1 MLVKFFARGTGSGRG
16 PVEYITRKEDPSTG
30 QLRYPAPEVLR
41 GNPVITRRLIDSLE
55 FKHKYRSGVI
65 SFAPE
70 DAPTNQQ
77 IEAVIDSFE
86 QYAFAGLDKD
96 AYNTLWVKHS
106 HTGNNRV
113 ELHFV
118 TPRVEIYT
126 GKSLN
131 IAPPGWHG
139 YFKPWQTFWNIKQGW
154 ARPDDPE
161 RARVYQP
168 GFSALYQREQE
179 RAGKRIIDPKQQ
191 LNDYIIKAIE
201 AGTVTNRDEI
211 ISAFEQIELKI
222 PRAGKTYITVLNPEN
237 NQRYRLKGGIYEA
250 SWRLRRQSETEDRS
264 SRTTAQAERTRKT
277 TAIHPE
283 VGRDHHQELD
293 RLRQQMEERAKGRR
307 EYNARRYGSA
317 RGFSQGVDEK
327 YLDYAPVSFRPNIS
341 EFLSWHLGDNALN
354 VKSDAKPLQS
364 DSRTDQNSAT
374 NIRKTQTTEKTLTD
388 NDDRNRKQI
397 NERFRKASTTIQA
410 GHDEFIPQI
419 QHGHGAARSAE
430 QAASTAS
437 HALKQSSLGLEQANR
452 EAEFI
457 QQQTDL
463 NLQRIRGALKKKRVK
478 QLDRFKTEINLVE
491 YAMSQGYEYLK
502 QESSPN
508 SAVLHHKSG
517 DKIVV
522 VTDTKGCGIYFSL
535 KDDLDKG
542 TIIDFVQHRLFL
554 NLGEV
559 RKELRPWLFKGDRV
573 CGASPQD
580 SAYPKGNRSE
590 RGGLKH
596 NRQGDY
602 VAKPKPTNKKDWNE
616 YLLRQQSLN
625 QSSTNSTR
633 QKPKQ
638 KKPNQLEP

>member
-191 LNDYIIKAIE
+191 LNDYIIK
-201 AGTVTNRDEI
+201 
-211 ISAFEQIELKI
+211 
-222 PRAGKTYITVLNPEN
+222 
-237 NQRYRLKGGIYEA
+237 
-250 SWRLRRQSETEDRS
+250 
-264 SRTTAQAERTRKT
+264 
-277 TAIHPE
+277 
-283 VGRDHHQELD
+283 
-293 RLRQQMEERAKGRR
+293 
-307 EYNARRYGSA
+307 
-317 RGFSQGVDEK
+317 
-327 YLDYAPVSFRPNIS
+327 
-341 EFLSWHLGDNALN
+341 
-354 VKSDAKPLQS
+354 
-364 DSRTDQNSAT
+364 
-374 NIRKTQTTEKTLTD
+374 
-388 NDDRNRKQI
+388 
-397 NERFRKASTTIQA
+397 
-410 GHDEFIPQI
+410 
-419 QHGHGAARSAE
+419 
-430 QAASTAS
+430 
-437 HALKQSSLGLEQANR
+437 
-452 EAEFI
+452 
-457 QQQTDL
+457 
-463 NLQRIRGALKKKRVK
+463 
-478 QLDRFKTEINLVE
+478 
-491 YAMSQGYEYLK
+491 
-502 QESSPN
+502 
-508 SAVLHHKSG
+508 
-517 DKIVV
+517 
-522 VTDTKGCGIYFSL
+522 
-535 KDDLDKG
+535 
-542 TIIDFVQHRLFL
+542 
-554 NLGEV
+554 
-559 RKELRPWLFKGDRV
+559 
-573 CGASPQD
+573 
-580 SAYPKGNRSE
+580 
-590 RGGLKH
+590 
-596 NRQGDY
+596 
-602 VAKPKPTNKKDWNE
+602 
-616 YLLRQQSLN
+616 
-625 QSSTNSTR
+625 
-633 QKPKQ
+633 
-638 KKPNQLEP
+638 